1 MKSNEFW
8 KDIKAKFM
16 VRQGTGSVL
25 KRLLYIYLLMMAV
38 IYIMIAGIFVNYT
51 VKINDGY
58 KKEYKNQVDKYLT
71 TVEQQ
76 FALTRSIQLKN
87 TGKML

>member
-1 MKSNEFW
+1 MKSGEFW
-8 KDIKAKFM
+8 KGIKAKVM

-38 IYIMIAGIFVNYT
+38 SYIMIAGIFINYT

-58 KKEYKNQVDKYLT
+58 KKEYENIK
-71 TVEQQ
+71 
-76 FALTRSIQLKN
+76 R
-87 TGKML
+87 